1 MAKVANQLPALNHV
15 GSDDRAD
22 SGDHSRAI
30 IIWVGIENWR
40 RRAPEVRDAS
50 LPL

>member
-1 MAKVANQLPALNHV
+1 M
-15 GSDDRAD
+15 
-22 SGDHSRAI
+22 

-50 LPL
+50 LPLRHIATGTGSADEDAMAQAIITLMIA